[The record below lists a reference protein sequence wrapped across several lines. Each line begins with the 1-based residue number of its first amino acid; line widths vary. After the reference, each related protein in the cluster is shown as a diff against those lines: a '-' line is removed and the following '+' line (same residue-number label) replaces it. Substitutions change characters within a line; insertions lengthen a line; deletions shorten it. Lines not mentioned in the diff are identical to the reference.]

1 VHQSWGADADSAHL
15 WNMLVTTTPTKKFKR
30 SKAGGTQRQSGV
42 SLIEALVSLVV
53 LALGVL
59 GLAGLQTRTLMESRN
74 THYRAAAIQKIA
86 DLSERMQLNH
96 VAARAGA
103 YSALAFG
110 VVPVATGNC
119 LPANMEDDGAACSPD
134 QMAASDLAQWRTE
147 LGQFIPNADATTF
160 ANLQNGVPV
169 VGVMVAWSPLH
180 TAKTNTDLTTALAT
194 FNPNTNANN
203 VVCPTGLICHFGWVP
218 LR

>member
-1 VHQSWGADADSAHL
+1 
-15 WNMLVTTTPTKKFKR
+15 MLVTASTQTFKR
-30 SKAGGTQRQSGV
+30 PKAGSAQRQSGV

-59 GLAGLQTRTLMESRN
+59 GLAGLQTRTLVESRN

-86 DLSERMQLNH
+86 DLAERMQLNH

-103 YSALAFG
+103 YSTLAFG
-110 VVPVATGNC
+110 VAPVASANC
-119 LPANMEDDGAACSPD
+119 LPANMKDDGAVCTPA
-134 QMAASDLAQWRTE
+134 QMAASDLAQWRAE
-147 LGQFIPNADATTF
+147 LRQFIPNADASTF

-169 VGVMVAWSPLH
+169 VGVMIAWSPLLS
-180 TAKTNTDLTTALAT
+180 TKAPASSLAT
-194 FNPNTNANN
+194 FNPSTNANN
-203 VVCPTGLICHFGWVP
+203 VVCPTGLMCHFGWVP